1 MINHNWNICRDVVY
15 TISVMATYKVIQD
28 IEAEDKLIGPLTL
41 RQFIYAAVA
50 LFFAYLSFISI
61 IKHAAVL
68 AIFFFP
74 IAAAAGFL
82 CWPWSL
88 NQPTEVWALSKIRFI
103 LKPHRRIWD
112 QSGAKQL
119 VTITAPK
126 RPDVRLTNGLSQTE
140 VRSRLKALA
149 DVIDSRGWAIKN
161 VNLNLYSQ
169 PMPLISP
176 NESDRL
182 INIDSLPQDVPSV
195 DIQAQDD
202 ILDDN
207 NPVAQHF
214 EQMIATNKVSH
225 RDQIIQ
231 QLQQTLSQQQNPAG
245 TTRQISKSKDNG
257 QPVDYWFLH
266 NNPSTD
272 IPPNSAMFDQQLVRP
287 STNESK
293 LDSEDGATADIDLI
307 KIRESKSPDP
317 EFAHLR
323 RLPVTPPTP
332 KSAAAASTKPAM
344 TPQRDPA
351 ILEFVGNDDLNV
363 ATIERL
369 ANEKQSKQQP
379 PDEVIVPL
387 R

>member
-1 MINHNWNICRDVVY
+1 
-15 TISVMATYKVIQD
+15 MATYKVIQD

-41 RQFIYAAVA
+41 RQFIYAAIA
-50 LFFAYLSFISI
+50 LFFGYLSFFSI
-61 IKHAAVL
+61 IKHAAIFAVL
-68 AIFFFP
+68 FLP

-126 RPDVRLTNGLSQTE
+126 RTDIRLTNGLSQTE
-140 VRSRLKALA
+140 VKSRLKALA

-169 PMPLISP
+169 PIPLIAP
-176 NESDRL
+176 EESDRL

-207 NPVAQHF
+207 NPIAQHF
-214 EQMIATNKVSH
+214 EQMIATSNTSH
-225 RDQIIQ
+225 RDQIVQ
-231 QLQQTLSQQQNPAG
+231 QLQQALNQQQNPDNAN
-245 TTRQISKSKDNG
+245 QLIPKSRGKE
-257 QPVDYWFLH
+257 QPVDYWFL
-266 NNPSTD
+266 NSNPTSE

-287 STNESK
+287 STN
-293 LDSEDGATADIDLI
+293 DSELVSGQDVIDENDLI
-307 KIRESKSPDP
+307 KLREKKSPDP

-323 RLPVTPPTP
+323 RLPVTPPVP
-332 KSAAAASTKPAM
+332 KQSATLPAKPAM

-351 ILEFVGNDDLNV
+351 ILEFVGNDDLNI